1 MLVSADYLFGIQLL
15 STNLIFI
22 LIIMTLLSY
31 SALNSYLTRR
41 NSTITLSSAS
51 ELKEEDQAILYLDQL
66 CELINKVEREEEDAV
81 LVSLKKKHTLTCK
94 SADCYCQRT
103 DFSLCDFVR

>member
-1 MLVSADYLFGIQLL
+1 MLVTADYLFGIQLL

-51 ELKEEDQAILYLDQL
+51 ELKDEDHAILYLDRL

-94 SADCYCQRT
+94 SA
-103 DFSLCDFVR
+103 

>member
-41 NSTITLSSAS
+41 NSVITLSSAS
-51 ELKEEDQAILYLDQL
+51 ELKEEDQAILYLDRL
-66 CELINKVEREEEDAV
+66 CELINKVEREEEDAI

-94 SADCYCQRT
+94 SA
-103 DFSLCDFVR
+103 